1 MLEILAISGG
11 MALAVLIVAGV
22 FGYAGFWMGRQV
34 ADKPI
39 AMPGRPWATSSGQ
52 PVLDEYDAYD
62 EALRSPGLDADMKK
76 EAGK

>member
-11 MALAVLIVAGV
+11 TALAVLIIAGV

-39 AMPGRPWATSSGQ
+39 PMPGGPWTTSPGQ

-62 EALRSPGLDADMKK
+62 EALRSPGLDADIKGGT
-76 EAGK
+76 GK

>member
-11 MALAVLIVAGV
+11 MALALLIVAAV

-34 ADKPI
+34 ADRPI
-39 AMPGRPWATSSGQ
+39 SMPRPWTTNSGQ

-62 EALRSPGLDADMKK
+62 EALRSPGLDADIK
-76 EAGK
+76 EGTGK

>member
-22 FGYAGFWMGRQV
+22 FGYVGFWMGRQV
-34 ADKPI
+34 ADRPI
-39 AMPGRPWATSSGQ
+39 PMPGGPWTTSSGQ
-52 PVLDEYDAYD
+52 PILDEYDAYD

-76 EAGK
+76 ETDK